1 METDYKEAYNVVV
14 GMIKK
19 HGTEYYKK
27 HGKTFALQLDGQY
40 IALDT
45 YNGYINLIEG
55 EYTPYKCG
63 VHTCIPTTFD
73 QGEQIARYIDSSRFW
88 TTPEKIG
95 RAYKLIL
102 KALTPTKT
110 DKQ

>member
-1 METDYKEAYNVVV
+1 MKTDYKEAYNVVV
-14 GMIKK
+14 RMLKK
-19 HGTEYYKK
+19 HGAEFYKK
-27 HGKTFALQLDGQY
+27 HGRTYALQLDGQY

-55 EYTPYKCG
+55 KYEPYQWG
-63 VHTCIPTTFD
+63 VHTCLPLTFD
-73 QGEQIARYIDSSRFW
+73 KGEQIARYIDSSRFW

-102 KALTPTKT
+102 KSLTPTTT